1 MILILRR
8 HFYQEGLNFRVCVS
22 DTKSDYLFL
31 YLVESEIN
39 LEILKQL
46 VIRNLSENVYII
58 DHHTF
63 QLPST
68 YSQTCIKRSLLGQEQ
83 MALSDR

>member
-1 MILILRR
+1 MILTLRR
-8 HFYQEGLNFRVCVS
+8 HFYQEGLNFRVRVC

-31 YLVESEIN
+31 YLVESEIT
-39 LEILKQL
+39 LEILKHL

-68 YSQTCIKRSLLGQEQ
+68 
-83 MALSDR
+83 